1 MPKSLKNVIKFICF
15 FGIGVL
21 LIWLV
26 TKDLSP
32 KEWEMMKE
40 AFQRANYWLVI
51 PAIILGIASHWF
63 RATRWK
69 LLMKPLGHQP
79 TTLNTFFA
87 VMVGYLANLAVPRL
101 GEVTRCG
108 ILAQYEKIP
117 ADKLVGT
124 MIAER
129 AVDMV
134 CLILLMAITVLTQVD
149 VLGAYVNKEILIP
162 MGNKFANAN
171 FLQLS
176 LLLLGAAAGIG
187 LIVWL
192 LRRFA
197 RSKAAITIKNLARGV
212 MEGIL
217 SIGKMENKWAFI
229 IQSLLIW
236 GCYLS
241 QVYIGFYCLQ
251 ETTHLGIS
259 AALAVLVIGSIG
271 MIVTPGGIGAYQT
284 LVQKTLELYG
294 INKVI
299 GFAFGWIIWV
309 VQTLLVIVLGFV
321 SLIALPIYNRKRIQ
335 QQELQPVTEN

>member
-26 TKDLSP
+26 TKDLTP
-32 KEWEMMKE
+32 REWEMMKE

-129 AVDMV
+129 AVDML

-229 IQSLLIW
+229 IQSVIIW

-251 ETTHLGIS
+251 ETTHLGMS

-284 LVQKTLELYG
+284 LVQKTLELYH

-309 VQTLLVIVLGFV
+309 VQTILVIVLGFV
-321 SLIALPIYNRKRIQ
+321 SLVALPIYNRKRMQ
-335 QQELQPVTEN
+335 KQELQPVTDN

>member
-1 MPKSLKNVIKFICF
+1 MPKALKNLIKFICF

-26 TKDLSP
+26 TKDLTP
-32 KEWEMMKE
+32 AEWDQMNQ
-40 AFQRANYWLVI
+40 AFHRANYWLVI
-51 PAIILGIASHWF
+51 PAVILGIASHWF

-129 AVDMV
+129 AVDML
-134 CLILLMAITVLTQVD
+134 CLILLMALTVLTQAE
-149 VLGAYVNKEILIP
+149 VLGSYVNREILTPI
-162 MGNKFANAN
+162 GNKIANAN
-171 FLQLS
+171 FVQLLI
-176 LLLLGAAAGIG
+176 LLLILAAVIGIA
-187 LIVWL
+187 IWL
-192 LRRFA
+192 LKKFA
-197 RSKAAITIKNLARGV
+197 RSKAAVTIKSLARGV

-229 IQSLLIW
+229 FQSILIW

-241 QVYIGFYCLQ
+241 QVYIGFYCLA
-251 ETTHLGIS
+251 ETNHLGIP

-309 VQTLLVIVLGFV
+309 VQTILVIVLGFI
-321 SLIALPIYNRKRIQ
+321 SLIALPIYNKNRSQ
-335 QQELQPVTEN
+335 NNNTASAN